1 VPNVL
6 VKSGVC
12 LGVRISSIPPGLVFA
27 VVHGFL
33 TKDE

>member
-1 VPNVL
+1 VPNVI

-12 LGVRISSIPPGLVFA
+12 LGVRISSIRPGLVFA